1 VVKVLLMG
9 REVNHDKADE
19 GGQTPLSHAAV
30 YCYENLIG
38 ERLVR
43 QMKK

>member
-1 VVKVLLMG
+1 MG
-9 REVNHDKADE
+9 REVNNDKADE
-19 GGQTPLSHAAV
+19 GGQIPLSHPAV
-30 YCYENLIG
+30 YCDENLIG